1 MASQRLTKST
11 CLVVAYPT
19 QGFGDVSTSSG
30 CCGLE
35 ICRDEIQMVQGFR
48 FQAETVAMFFFG
60 GTSFRNVQFQ
70 SSPTSASSRL
80 FLFFNWDTNGHQSK
94 VGDSDVIECRNHAI
108 VRTGWNPCDPRF
120 QVPCF
125 WILNV
130 FDTVWLKM
138 AQMNFI
144 CTGSESSHA
153 FRYASFP
160 GSRSIEEGEGHRV
173 LVYTDLSVTS
183 WSQDNVWDVFG
194 LVSH

>member
-1 MASQRLTKST
+1 MIRLHNEVKHQHICWLHAQLKGLGRHSKHTAEMKFRLPKVSGFRLNLLPGGGSCSWTKFVHLQS
-11 CLVVAYPT
+11 
-19 QGFGDVSTSSG
+19 FSTS
-30 CCGLE
+30 
-35 ICRDEIQMVQGFR
+35 D
-48 FQAETVAMFFFG
+48 
-60 GTSFRNVQFQ
+60 
-70 SSPTSASSRL
+70 TSASSR
-80 FLFFNWDTNGHQSK
+80 FVFFVQREISQGFEIVLTASK
-94 VGDSDVIECRNHAI
+94 FGLWMMCKTVQP
-108 VRTGWNPCDPRF
+108 GWNPCDPRF
-120 QVPCF
+120 QVQCF

-138 AQMNFI
+138 AQMNFT

-173 LVYTDLSVTS
+173 LVSSGLSVTS

>member
-1 MASQRLTKST
+1 MLWFRDLPRWNSDGPRVQVSGWNRCNVFFWRDKFQKRAVPIFPNISKFK
-11 CLVVAYPT
+11 VV
-19 QGFGDVSTSSG
+19 S
-30 CCGLE
+30 
-35 ICRDEIQMVQGFR
+35 
-48 FQAETVAMFFFG
+48 
-60 GTSFRNVQFQ
+60 
-70 SSPTSASSRL
+70 
-80 FLFFNWDTNGHQSK
+80 FFNWHTNGHQSR

-173 LVYTDLSVTS
+173 LVSTDLSVTS